1 MASPTFPPV
10 LSVGEKETMSLISL
24 QIYIIGCKDVKTTDE
39 SYENVA
45 VSKYLE
51 TVTNNSA

>member
-10 LSVGEKETMSLISL
+10 FSVGEKETISVISL
-24 QIYIIGCKDVKTTDE
+24 QIYIMGYKDVKTTDE

-51 TVTNNSA
+51 RVTNNSA